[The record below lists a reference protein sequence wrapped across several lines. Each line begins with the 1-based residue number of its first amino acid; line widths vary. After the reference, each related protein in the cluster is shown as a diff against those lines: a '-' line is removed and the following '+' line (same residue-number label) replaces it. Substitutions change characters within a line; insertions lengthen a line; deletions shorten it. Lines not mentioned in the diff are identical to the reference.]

1 MPQSDNNATINN
13 DELNRVVEEASKEI
27 ADLYVKYFGLDSA
40 EGILEY
46 VTTVIGSVATR
57 MYKGVLE
64 EQKHAFPDKFKQFL
78 FTEHFNIQAGVIAFI
93 IDLST
98 KTLKLSELKIDI
110 SGASPNLLP
119 YPDKNYLGK
128 VIQIAGT
135 TGVSLAASVFIPGG
149 VVAATIGSGTINSA
163 LNALWGNLIGPHVM
177 RVDYKASDN
186 APVLERK
193 YITTEGTFK
202 QLIEHNWKNTF
213 GKDISSDMASLNR
226 VILQAQDTGGNYRY
240 FKFYD
245 PQKNDFANTFEV
257 PTRNEDHLIEFL
269 KRIDYPNDD
278 KQAHISFGGTPKRL
292 IANYFANFGAGAG
305 RVESD
310 LRNNSKP
317 ELQLAA
323 AYALETLKGYALEG
337 DSPKERYINT
347 DRYSQQHIQDRAKF
361 FSLVVSERIGNS
373 PSGDEYFTEV
383 KNGKVIKSAGNELNR
398 NGDMAN
404 TEVVFVD
411 GKNPSMELSA
421 VNRRV
426 YGYDKDDTIVYKHG
440 SNYIESG
447 LGSDTITTG
456 SGNDT
461 IYTNADINPEHDY
474 DSGTNTVR
482 SGAGNDTIHGSK
494 AKDVIYGEDGDDTI
508 YGREGS
514 DELYGGSGNDTIY
527 TNDKIDD
534 KLDKENEKT
543 TNLVVAGQGKDTV
556 YGSAGKDIIYG
567 DDKENDGNNTHMLGS
582 DSDTIHGKGGDDV
595 IYAGNDKDTVHGGK
609 GNDEIHGGDDKDT
622 LHGDED
628 DDTIYGDEG
637 NDTIYGGSGND
648 EIHGGDDDDTL
659 YGG

>member
-1 MPQSDNNATINN
+1 
-13 DELNRVVEEASKEI
+13 
-27 ADLYVKYFGLDSA
+27 
-40 EGILEY
+40 
-46 VTTVIGSVATR
+46 
-57 MYKGVLE
+57 
-64 EQKHAFPDKFKQFL
+64 
-78 FTEHFNIQAGVIAFI
+78 
-93 IDLST
+93 
-98 KTLKLSELKIDI
+98 
-110 SGASPNLLP
+110 
-119 YPDKNYLGK
+119 
-128 VIQIAGT
+128 
-135 TGVSLAASVFIPGG
+135 
-149 VVAATIGSGTINSA
+149 
-163 LNALWGNLIGPHVM
+163 
-177 RVDYKASDN
+177 
-186 APVLERK
+186 
-193 YITTEGTFK
+193 
-202 QLIEHNWKNTF
+202 
-213 GKDISSDMASLNR
+213 MASLNR

-514 DELYGGSGNDTIY
+514 D
-527 TNDKIDD
+527 
-534 KLDKENEKT
+534 
-543 TNLVVAGQGKDTV
+543 
-556 YGSAGKDIIYG
+556 
-567 DDKENDGNNTHMLGS
+567 
-582 DSDTIHGKGGDDV
+582 
-595 IYAGNDKDTVHGGK
+595 
-609 GNDEIHGGDDKDT
+609 
-622 LHGDED
+622 
-628 DDTIYGDEG
+628 
-637 NDTIYGGSGND
+637 
-648 EIHGGDDDDTL
+648 
-659 YGG
+659 